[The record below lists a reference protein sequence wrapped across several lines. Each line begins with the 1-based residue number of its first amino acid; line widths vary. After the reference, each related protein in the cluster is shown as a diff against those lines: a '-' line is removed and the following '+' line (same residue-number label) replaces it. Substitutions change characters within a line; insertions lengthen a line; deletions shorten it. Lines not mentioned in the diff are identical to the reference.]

1 MSAQKT
7 ISNSFTV
14 TTMEDPVSVQAQYA
28 PNNNPTAGQIHNV
41 WQDGDLY
48 MRTRE
53 TDSNVWSSWH
63 KIVGESGGE
72 TDYTFGISAYKT
84 TANAST
90 APSDITSWADAPMA
104 VTSSKPYLWAKV
116 QQKSWNAS
124 TQSYDVDSTRYIR
137 LTGEDG
143 ASVLAQYAPNDNPS
157 SSQIHDTWQSGDL
170 YMRTKSTSDS
180 SWSSWHKI
188 VGESGDETD
197 FTFNISKNK
206 TSSSATT
213 APSDCYYQNWQDAP
227 VAPTSTYPYLWMK
240 IIEKTWNASTQS
252 YDSGTARYA
261 RVTGETGDSAPVA
274 FANPD
279 KISIPCGTSGS
290 VSSSLTQSVI
300 FSLKVGTNAATVTG
314 VTAGTKPT
322 GVTVQGQADNV
333 VTITIATTATASGL
347 AAGVTFTVTGTY
359 NSKTYSANIT
369 VALIG
374 AVKGNQGD
382 SITGPRGKMGRIY
395 YYAQEWSNSSSV
407 SYQVTDAE
415 APYFLYN
422 GNYWVFNPED
432 NGTYTMAAMGT
443 PSSSNTNWKMMVT
456 DFKYIITEAIFG
468 SFAHFGSAIIS
479 GDWLMS
485 TNGYINGTAFNNTNI
500 SGGIVGGSSFSV
512 KAYTL
517 FDENYPLGD
526 NTTIHESS
534 DTTSVASSSTSVT
547 RASSIYLT
555 AGYTY
560 CLVCSGYTSNA
571 SHPVYVRIQDS
582 SGNYTVPVNL
592 NSTSAVQRSGY
603 FRVASSGYYSIVLT
617 QDSGYTG
624 TVTYSKIAR
633 VRFAPN
639 YCVDLLTGKSYQNDA
654 YIKGQIVAT
663 SGSIDSVSAT
673 NLTIKSGT
681 ITGDVTVGSGSVQIK
696 LQPLGSGTSVG
707 ASIKAYDGTL
717 VPFSLSFDRYY
728 YGGTYAPHATLK
740 LESVYPYSSQC
751 GSVTLTDR
759 TTERVLYY
767 GSSQTPDS
775 TYRTYD
781 GYRSITN
788 FSGMVRELSV
798 NNTYY
803 LRMGITATGVAAIIA
818 SAWPTSSDK
827 SSLPTGCIYRDGENL
842 KVKT

>member
-14 TTMEDPVSVQAQYA
+14 TTMESPVSVQAQYA
-28 PNNNPTAGQIHNV
+28 PNNNPSAGQIHNV

-72 TDYTFGISAYKT
+72 TD
-84 TANAST
+84 
-90 APSDITSWADAPMA
+90 
-104 VTSSKPYLWAKV
+104 
-116 QQKSWNAS
+116 
-124 TQSYDVDSTRYIR
+124 
-137 LTGEDG
+137 
-143 ASVLAQYAPNDNPS
+143 
-157 SSQIHDTWQSGDL
+157 
-170 YMRTKSTSDS
+170 
-180 SWSSWHKI
+180 
-188 VGESGDETD
+188 

-213 APSDCYYQNWQDAP
+213 APSDCYYKNWQDAP

-240 IIEKTWNASTQS
+240 IVEKTWNASTQS

-261 RVTGETGDSAPVA
+261 RVTGEIGDSAPVA

-300 FSLKVGTNAATVTG
+300 FSLKVGTNEATVTG

-322 GVTVQGQADNV
+322 GVTVQGQADNA

-382 SITGPRGKMGRIY
+382 SITGPRGKIGRFF

-407 SYQVTDAE
+407 SYTVSDAE
-415 APYFLYN
+415 APYFLYSN
-422 GNYWVFNPED
+422 NYWVFNPSA
-432 NGTYTMAAMGT
+432 NGTYTMAEMGA
-443 PSSSNTNWKMMVT
+443 PSSSSANWQMMTN

-468 SFAHFGSAIIS
+468 SYAHFGSAIIN
-479 GDWLMS
+479 GDWMMS
-485 TNGYINGTAFNNTNI
+485 TNGYVNGSAYNNTNV
-500 SGGIVGGSSFSV
+500 SGSVVGGSSFAV

-517 FDENYPLGD
+517 FDSSYPLGE
-526 NTTIHESS
+526 NTSFHSS
-534 DTTSVASSSTSVT
+534 DSTTSVSSTQTSVT
-547 RASSIYLT
+547 RASSIYLY
-555 AGYTY
+555 AGQTY
-560 CLVCSGYTSNA
+560 YLSCTGKTSNA
-571 SHPVYVRIQDS
+571 SHPIYGRIQDG
-582 SGNYTVPVNL
+582 SGNYCVPVNI
-592 NSTSAVQRSGY
+592 NSTSSMVRGGY
-603 FRVASSGYYSIVLT
+603 FRVLSNGNYSIILT

-624 TVTYSKIAR
+624 EVTLSSIVR

-663 SGSIDSVSAT
+663 SGSIDSISAT
-673 NLTIKSGT
+673 NLNIKSGT
-681 ITGDVTVGSGSVQIK
+681 ITGDVTIGGLGVNIK
-696 LQPLGSGTSVG
+696 LKPTGSGTGVG
-707 ASIKAYDGTL
+707 ASIVAYDGTET
-717 VPFSLSFDRYY
+717 PFSLLFDRYTY
-728 YGGTYAPHATLK
+728 NGTYHPHAYLTLK
-740 LESVYPYSSQC
+740 STAPYSSKC
-751 GSVTLTDR
+751 GNIEITDIQSKR
-759 TTERVLYY
+759 TLYY
-767 GSSQTPDS
+767 GSSQTPDT
-775 TYRTYD
+775 TYTLYE
-781 GYRSITN
+781 GYESITN
-788 FSGMVRELSV
+788 FSGFVSKISC
-798 NNTYY
+798 NNAYH
-803 LRMGITATGVAAIIA
+803 LRIGITRTGVACIIA
-818 SAWPTSSDK
+818 DSLPLASDK
-827 SSLPTGCIYRDGENL
+827 SSIPTGCIYRDGENL
-842 KVKT
+842 KIKV